1 MNTTNNYLSE
11 KLKKNNVV
19 KFNKHSVTLA
29 NYSPYSISNNML
41 FISGQLPI
49 VDGNLK
55 YVGKIDHDLK
65 KNEAEKAILIC
76 ISNILWIVSSLI
88 DENSISQYKK
98 VKCLNLKGYFN
109 TKSNFNNHSSL
120 LDIASDIMVK
130 VLGKKNGVHS
140 RVAIGCESLPKNSP
154 VEIEAIFSIY

>member
-65 KNEAEKAILIC
+65 KNEAGIETKKSTSKKSKTLAEADREKL
-76 ISNILWIVSSLI
+76 
-88 DENSISQYKK
+88 DKK
-98 VKCLNLKGYFN
+98 FSKTEEKKLN
-109 TKSNFNNHSSL
+109 
-120 LDIASDIMVK
+120 
-130 VLGKKNGVHS
+130 
-140 RVAIGCESLPKNSP
+140 
-154 VEIEAIFSIY
+154 